1 MHLFGNFLADRAFLG
16 RSQSAEELQAY
27 FAAIRAQM
35 RDCPF
40 HGWKHVCD
48 VTQMM
53 YTILRSTGLASL
65 LSPLQLVAAFL
76 AAPAHDLDHRGRSNV
91 IELAEGTDI
100 ALKYP
105 DAPLETHHA
114 TLAVETIESCGLMS
128 ALDDESAALVK
139 EEIRRCIMAT
149 DMGHHKEIMEE
160 FQAAESELLGST
172 HTASD
177 FFSNGEKGMLLLG
190 MLLKASD
197 ISNPLR
203 PIACADKWN
212 AAVYEEF
219 YAEGDADR
227 CMNRDVNPLHDRE
240 TNNISKSSVGFISAS
255 FA

>member
-1 MHLFGNFLADRAFLG
+1 MPINGDELCGIEFDTLAKSDDELETILVTMAQNLGIDRLLG
-16 RSQSAEELQAY
+16 KSSEELQAY

-53 YTILRSTGLASL
+53 YTILRITGLATL

-114 TLAVETIESCGLMS
+114 TL
-128 ALDDESAALVK
+128 
-139 EEIRRCIMAT
+139 
-149 DMGHHKEIMEE
+149 
-160 FQAAESELLGST
+160 
-172 HTASD
+172 
-177 FFSNGEKGMLLLG
+177 
-190 MLLKASD
+190 
-197 ISNPLR
+197 
-203 PIACADKWN
+203 
-212 AAVYEEF
+212 
-219 YAEGDADR
+219 
-227 CMNRDVNPLHDRE
+227 
-240 TNNISKSSVGFISAS
+240 
-255 FA
+255 